1 MLLALLDE
9 LVARPDGT
17 LDGTTAGEAIG
28 PPHLPDGLPRT
39 APDSSLLSLAD
50 PYLLAATAVSLI
62 RPSDL
67 YWTNFR
73 DFM

>member
-1 MLLALLDE
+1 MLN
-9 LVARPDGT
+9 GT
-17 LDGTTAGEAIG
+17 AAGEAIG
-28 PPHLPDGLPRT
+28 PPPPDGLPRT

-73 DFM
+73 AFI